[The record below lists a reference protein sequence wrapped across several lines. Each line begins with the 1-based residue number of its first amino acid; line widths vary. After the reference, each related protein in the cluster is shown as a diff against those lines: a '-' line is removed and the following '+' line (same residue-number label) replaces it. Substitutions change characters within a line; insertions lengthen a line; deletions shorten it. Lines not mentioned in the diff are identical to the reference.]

1 MLAETLDIGGGSAIA
16 VVVIIAFAIE
26 RTVTAVLFLL
36 PFNHTWARY
45 FPDPASVQDPGKRIQ
60 AERRQRLIY
69 YSLASLLGLIIAWI
83 GNVRLL
89 HALGL
94 TDSRV
99 VLDIFVTVLVFVA
112 GSDILAQVTKLSGA
126 FLVLVGILLG
136 TGSFSRLASVMQ
148 AWTPEFIRS
157 RL

>member
-45 FPDPASVQDPGKRIQ
+45 FPDPASIQDPGKRIQ

-69 YSLASLLGLIIAWI
+69 YSLASLLGLIIAWV

-99 VLDIFVTVLVFVA
+99 VLDIFVTVLVLVTSSQQPIEITGKLVLEEGTLKKSEAA
-112 GSDILAQVTKLSGA
+112 GSDK
-126 FLVLVGILLG
+126 
-136 TGSFSRLASVMQ
+136 
-148 AWTPEFIRS
+148 
-157 RL
+157 